1 MQVHIFE
8 SSQLEGSYVGDLLY
22 PGSQFRSSG
31 LEAGEG
37 PWLWLPA
44 LSWVLTS
51 LQPHLQGQLSLRLRG
66 ILYSKGHQGILAST
80 ETSRRGK
87 YLGKA
92 FLKLGM
98 HGEEKRTNILD
109 QISFAQGSVLESK
122 QPLSLGAS
130 PAAWRRMKLLF
141 QMFHVQREERTHER
155 NA

>member
-1 MQVHIFE
+1 MALAACWSITSKGFTQHP
-8 SSQLEGSYVGDLLY
+8 SHHPRLSTPPPPCPASLE
-22 PGSQFRSSG
+22 
-31 LEAGEG
+31 
-37 PWLWLPA
+37 A

-155 NA
+155 YA